1 MKEGRKLD
9 MAVCGCHPSVGDTE
23 TPTFRAHQAQA
34 NRISTLPVQGET
46 LSRGNKEDINK
57 GRQ

>member
-9 MAVCGCHPSVGDTE
+9 MAVCGCHPSVGDME

-34 NRISTLPVQGET
+34 NRIPVQGET
-46 LSRGNKEDINK
+46 LSQGNKEDINK